1 MNTYEDMLVTDI
13 ERIKRAKE
21 IMRNPLY
28 NRRDRIEAIQ
38 LLALYRKLSNENI
51 NSEQKERAKEI
62 AYELGNDY

>member
-13 ERIKRAKE
+13 ERIRRAKE
-21 IMRNPLY
+21 VMRNPLSS
-28 NRRDRIEAIQ
+28 RRDKTEAIK

>member
-13 ERIKRAKE
+13 ERIRRAKE
-21 IMRNPLY
+21 IMRNPLSS
-28 NRRDRIEAIQ
+28 RRDKTEAIQ

-51 NSEQKERAKEI
+51 NNEQKERAKEI

>member
-13 ERIKRAKE
+13 ERIRRAKE
-21 IMRNPLY
+21 MMRNPLCS
-28 NRRDRIEAIQ
+28 RREKTEAIQ

-51 NSEQKERAKEI
+51 NSEQKERAREI